1 MFWDNVA
8 GVYDIF
14 VKVINRRTHSELKGI
29 VDKYIESQDKVL
41 ECAAGTGMLS
51 AVLAE
56 RCDTLV
62 ATDFAPKMIKRA
74 EKNCS
79 AYDNITFELA
89 DIMCLNYPDNSFDK
103 VIAGNVIHLL
113 DDPLKALAE
122 LNRVCKPEGMLII
135 PTYMNRD
142 NSDKEKSFSDVV
154 GKAGANFKRQ
164 FNVDSYLEFFQD
176 AGYSEVNIELADGR
190 IPCAVATM
198 RKKMK

>member
-14 VKVINRRTHSELKGI
+14 VKVINRRTHNELKGI
-29 VDKYIESQDKVL
+29 VGKYIEPHDKVL

-51 AVLAE
+51 AVIAE
-56 RCDTLV
+56 RCDMLV
-62 ATDFAPKMIKRA
+62 ATDFAPKMIKHA

-89 DIMCLNYPDNSFDK
+89 DIMALEYPDNSFDK
-103 VIAGNVIHLL
+103 VVAGNVIHLL
-113 DDPLKALAE
+113 DEPLKALAE
-122 LNRVCKPEGMLII
+122 LNRVCKPDGMLII

-142 NSDKEKSFSDVV
+142 KSNKEKSFANAV
-154 GKAGANFKRQ
+154 GKAGADFKRQ

-176 AGYSEVNIELADGR
+176 AGYSEVNIELAYGR
-190 IPCAVATM
+190 IPCAVAMM